1 MGYVEIDLTL
11 VNFENATENNKKNMR
26 KTLEKLKKMREIEK
40 KNGNG
45 DIYGKTIEE
54 YLKHFNDEHMEKKEV
69 ADRLRGLKEYL
80 QKLSLN
86 EGDNN
91 QHLTDYSRKETENID
106 RELEKVNAEIAS
118 IEELMKMK

>member
-91 QHLTDYSRKETENID
+91 QHLTDYSRKETENING
-106 RELEKVNAEIAS
+106 ELEKVNAEIAS